1 MLTIDP
7 RWITTMTAF
16 VLFKRSGGQSRF
28 AGLARIT
35 KVDYENNLM
44 LGTPLAVGIPRGPLD

>member
-1 MLTIDP
+1 
-7 RWITTMTAF
+7 MTAF
-16 VLFKRSGGQSRF
+16 VLFKRSGEQSRF